1 MFTSSY
7 TSKYSRARAM
17 FRKARGLAFWD
28 VLKAR
33 LRGDEIDLKYIT
45 LNEDD
50 YDISEPEQRAIELD
64 EIVGTLELSKEYEYT
79 RNFYPR
85 HNYMEARWVSL
96 YLADREQFLP
106 PIQVIE
112 LEGDFYIHDG
122 HHRTSVA
129 KVSNDSFI
137 DAKIRRFTPKQSA

>member
-7 TSKYSRARAM
+7 PSKYNRARAM
-17 FRKARGLAFWD
+17 FRKARSLAFWD

-33 LRGDEIDLKYIT
+33 IGSKEIALKYLD

-50 YDISEPEQRAIELD
+50 YDISEPEQRAIELC

-85 HNYMEARWVSL
+85 HNYMEARWISL
-96 YLADREQFLP
+96 YLADSEQFLP

-112 LEGDFYIHDG
+112 LEGAFYIHDG

-129 KVSNDSFI
+129 KVTNDSFI
-137 DAKIRRFTPKQSA
+137 DAKIRRFVPKK